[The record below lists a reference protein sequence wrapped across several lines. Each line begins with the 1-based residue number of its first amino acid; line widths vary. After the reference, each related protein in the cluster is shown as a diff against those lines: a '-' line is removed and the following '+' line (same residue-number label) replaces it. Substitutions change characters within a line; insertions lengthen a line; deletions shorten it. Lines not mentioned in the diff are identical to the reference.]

1 MKALYSGVL
10 SMSVLSTLF
19 AHGPLRS
26 RSGVDAASA
35 IELSAII
42 FFFPFFSFFFI
53 FILFFYL
60 LSFLWSRE
68 S

>member
-1 MKALYSGVL
+1 MKASYSGVL

-26 RSGVDAASA
+26 RSGVGAASA

-42 FFFPFFSFFFI
+42 FFFSFFI
-53 FILFFYL
+53 FPFFLFFI
-60 LSFLWSRE
+60 FLPSLFPLV

>member
-1 MKALYSGVL
+1 MKASYSGVL

-26 RSGVDAASA
+26 RSGVGAASA

-42 FFFPFFSFFFI
+42 FFFSFFFL
-53 FILFFYL
+53 FLFFLFFYL

>member
-26 RSGVDAASA
+26 RSGVGAASA

-42 FFFPFFSFFFI
+42 FFFPFFSFFYFYFI
-53 FILFFYL
+53 FLPSLFPL
-60 LSFLWSRE
+60 VS
-68 S
+68 